1 MVDNGTGCA
10 AKDPLRGTFRLWG
23 GELAD
28 VMSGNGVNA
37 TDDEAGRR
45 ARVE

>member
-1 MVDNGTGCA
+1 MVDNGTEYP
-10 AKDPLRGTFRLWG
+10 AKHQCRGTFRLWG

-37 TDDEAGRR
+37 TDDETGWR